1 MLVRTTKP
9 EVEESLGTR
18 YTNPPI
24 FGNSFIDNSH
34 AVKFTH
40 LKYHFSIFWYSQ
52 NYIIITA
59 I

>member
-9 EVEESLGTR
+9 EVEESLGAC
-18 YTNPPI
+18 YTNPPN

-34 AVKFTH
+34 VVKFTH
-40 LKYHFSIFWYSQ
+40 LKYHYSIFWYSQ
-52 NYIIITA
+52 NYTIIIA